1 MRDPCRVMLDKAW
14 KLTYSQM
21 TAGESGEDQKS
32 HIDKDKYAKVP
43 ARRPG
48 KDEDMAGAIL
58 FAATNQYLNG
68 QTIAVDGGYILHAGA

>member
-1 MRDPCRVMLDKAW
+1 MLIPSS
-14 KLTYSQM
+14 LQ

-32 HIDKDKYAKVP
+32 HIEKDKYAKVP

-48 KDEDMAGAIL
+48 KDQDMAGAVL
-58 FAATNQYLNG
+58 FVAANQYLNG